1 MTCYPFFNANTD
13 SFIRIGTSGGWTKPS
28 TGYTIK
34 NSIEKIDMI
43 LKYIKEDKPLSKLRF
58 KNRFWYYDVLF
69 LDVLVDS
76 KGKGSRVFLI
86 YLEIMTRYYFLNF
99 LVRKQYF

>member
-43 LKYIKEDKPLSKLRF
+43 LKYIKGDKF
-58 KNRFWYYDVLF
+58 T
-69 LDVLVDS
+69 
-76 KGKGSRVFLI
+76 LI
-86 YLEIMTRYYFLNF
+86 ASPT
-99 LVRKQYF
+99 